1 MQKAPHKARP
11 KGVEPDSPHVYG
23 AILVIESR
31 SVLRVGA
38 RPIRKQA
45 GG

>member
-1 MQKAPHKARP
+1 MGRKLVEA
-11 KGVEPDSPHVYG
+11 GIEPDSPHVYG
-23 AILVIESR
+23 AIPVVRSR

-45 GG
+45 GD